1 MRYFYDSHCH
11 MMNLSHPNLT
21 AIIKRIYTDNIK
33 PLFLRYVK
41 PLKIALVV
49 ILFVIPTLLVV
60 LLLTGHFLIIKL
72 MLYGVSFMALI
83 LFAYILFKFGKK
95 DNRAIAFSKIQTSL
109 IDNAKEKLAN
119 VLNLLAIMETDI
131 GDCLIQME
139 EDLRKNLPLNS
150 SLVISGNG
158 ETKQYDKMVLTPLI
172 MDFGLKDSGNSRMT
186 YKVRW
191 KPIVAQV
198 EDLCT
203 GIRDYYRHRGK
214 YLKEHPE
221 PLFQII
227 PFMGVNTQN
236 YYSEKDKATGKNISV
251 SLKQL
256 LEKNFKNFKDD
267 LSPQIRRKHIDEI
280 PWKDFNGNIESLRSH
295 YFLGIKVYPPLGFD
309 PWPEPGE
316 ERDKVCFLYDFCVEY
331 NVPITAH
338 CNPGGF
344 LVHKDFSEYSSPFKW
359 ESVLKTYKN
368 LRLNLAH
375 FGGTDGKEWRRKIA
389 DMILEKDSETDKY
402 KYESLYA
409 DISYQGVD
417 ESSYKDMMNFINSH
431 DGEKRSRLLERIIF
445 GSDFMINLQDI
456 NSYSKYLRYFID
468 SDTLTLEEKDMLCNK
483 NAERFLYIG

>member
-21 AIIKRIYTDNIK
+21 AMIKRTFNDGIK
-33 PLFLRYVK
+33 RKLLLYSPALLLIPLLFTIG
-41 PLKIALVV
+41 LKILIYLGIRIPEKIYFLDAFIILTLIASV
-49 ILFVIPTLLVV
+49 IVIMFFII
-60 LLLTGHFLIIKL
+60 FLIPVVRAKTVSFIKL
-72 MLYGVSFMALI
+72 
-83 LFAYILFKFGKK
+83 
-95 DNRAIAFSKIQTSL
+95 
-109 IDNAKEKLAN
+109 KLSN
-119 VLNLLAIMETDI
+119 IMNLLAIMETDI

-172 MDFGLKDSGNSRMT
+172 MDFGLKDSGNSSMT

-203 GIRDYYRHRGK
+203 GIRDYYRHRKDYIKG
-214 YLKEHPE
+214 HPE

-227 PFMGVNTQN
+227 PFMGINTQN

-256 LEKNFKNFKDD
+256 LEKNFEKFKDD
-267 LSPQIRRKHIDEI
+267 TTPQIRRKHIDEI

-309 PWPEPGE
+309 PWPEPGD
-316 ERDKVCFLYDFCVEY
+316 ERDKVCFLYHFCVEY

-344 LVHKDFSEYSSPFKW
+344 LVHKNFSDFSSPFKW
-359 ESVLKTYKN
+359 ESVLKKYKN

-375 FGGTDGKEWRRKIA
+375 FGGKDGKEWRRKIA
-389 DMILEKDSETDKY
+389 DMILEKDSETGKY

-417 ESSYKDMMNFINSH
+417 ESSYKDMMNFINGH

-456 NSYSKYLRYFID
+456 SSYSKYLRYFID